1 MKLWLRITVTI
12 TTLSVI
18 AAGLMTFFVNDKVR
32 SNLDTAYYDLSNTLS
47 RAISQSVLGHVLE
60 GNVSKTQDIL
70 RRIIRNSHDIEYI
83 IVVDFS
89 NELFASTLDVS
100 NIPISLKKMNHAEC
114 TSYSDNSSKKH
125 SHDHEH
131 NHNIMHLDDKAVDYM
146 HNLVNNLGGHIHIGL
161 KNSIV
166 KNTQS
171 AIEQYS
177 ITIAVLVSVLGFM
190 VAIFLSK
197 KISSPIEE
205 LSKVVSDFGKTG
217 LSKEIDITTSDK
229 DILKLIENFS
239 SMSNDRAEYEE
250 EISSYKFHLEELV
263 KERTRQLEIEIEE
276 HENTE
281 KELIEEKKISDKAN
295 KSKSDFLSHMSH
307 ELRTPLNAVLGFS
320 QLLAAEDDEETKDY
334 ANEIMKAGGHL
345 LSLVNDILD
354 LSKIEAGKLDFSIE
368 DISWNTVIEECY
380 VLLENI
386 ADEKSI
392 NINLNFDENIEYI
405 VKADRV
411 RLKQSTLN
419 LMSNAIKYNMDS
431 GTVTIS
437 FDLENDI
444 LRMSVK
450 DMGKGIAIE
459 QQEKLFTPFQRLDMG
474 KVQLMV

>member
-1 MKLWLRITVTI
+1 M
-12 TTLSVI
+12 
-18 AAGLMTFFVNDKVR
+18 
-32 SNLDTAYYDLSNTLS
+32 
-47 RAISQSVLGHVLE
+47 
-60 GNVSKTQDIL
+60 
-70 RRIIRNSHDIEYI
+70 
-83 IVVDFS
+83 
-89 NELFASTLDVS
+89 
-100 NIPISLKKMNHAEC
+100 
-114 TSYSDNSSKKH
+114 
-125 SHDHEH
+125 
-131 NHNIMHLDDKAVDYM
+131 
-146 HNLVNNLGGHIHIGL
+146 
-161 KNSIV
+161 
-166 KNTQS
+166 
-171 AIEQYS
+171 
-177 ITIAVLVSVLGFM
+177 
-190 VAIFLSK
+190 
-197 KISSPIEE
+197 
-205 LSKVVSDFGKTG
+205 
-217 LSKEIDITTSDK
+217 
-229 DILKLIENFS
+229 
-239 SMSNDRAEYEE
+239 
-250 EISSYKFHLEELV
+250 
-263 KERTRQLEIEIEE
+263 
-276 HENTE
+276 
-281 KELIEEKKISDKAN
+281 IEEKKISDKAN

-474 KVQLMV
+474 KSAVDGVGIGLVITKSLIESMQGNIGFKSEVGLGSVFWIEFPIERIDKYTENIEHNSDVDLLPKNTEQDVMLDGESIDILYIEDNLSNMKVVEKCLKKYSNINFYPACAPSEGMELLTTLTPDIILLDINLPEMDGFEFKELLNQNKKHKDIKVIGISANVMPADIEKSKSYHFFDYLPKPVEINIMIQRIEAALTY

>member
-1 MKLWLRITVTI
+1 
-12 TTLSVI
+12 
-18 AAGLMTFFVNDKVR
+18 
-32 SNLDTAYYDLSNTLS
+32 
-47 RAISQSVLGHVLE
+47 
-60 GNVSKTQDIL
+60 
-70 RRIIRNSHDIEYI
+70 
-83 IVVDFS
+83 
-89 NELFASTLDVS
+89 
-100 NIPISLKKMNHAEC
+100 
-114 TSYSDNSSKKH
+114 
-125 SHDHEH
+125 
-131 NHNIMHLDDKAVDYM
+131 
-146 HNLVNNLGGHIHIGL
+146 
-161 KNSIV
+161 
-166 KNTQS
+166 
-171 AIEQYS
+171 
-177 ITIAVLVSVLGFM
+177 
-190 VAIFLSK
+190 
-197 KISSPIEE
+197 
-205 LSKVVSDFGKTG
+205 
-217 LSKEIDITTSDK
+217 
-229 DILKLIENFS
+229 
-239 SMSNDRAEYEE
+239 
-250 EISSYKFHLEELV
+250 
-263 KERTRQLEIEIEE
+263 
-276 HENTE
+276 
-281 KELIEEKKISDKAN
+281 
-295 KSKSDFLSHMSH
+295 MSH

-474 KVQLMV
+474 KSAVDGVGIGLVITKSLIESMQGNIGFKSEVGLGSVFWIEFPIERIDKYTENIEHNSDVDLLPKNTEQDVMLDGESIDILYIEDNLSNMKVVEKCLKKIFKY